1 MGGDDGAASAS
12 DAPVIGEDCD
22 YDVIGEDAPGGSESM
37 GASDD
42 SGSEE
47 AKAVERM
54 GALRVRGEEGFWTAF
69 QDLLLTLVGT
79 GARKKGAL
87 HALAPHCL
95 RPLMRLT
102 PELLHGATPGI
113 CTKLEASTRYQRHLC
128 AS

>member
-22 YDVIGEDAPGGSESM
+22 VLYDAPGGSEGM

-47 AKAVERM
+47 ARAVERL
-54 GALRVRGEEGFWTAF
+54 GALRVRGEPAEKEGFWTAF

-102 PELLHGATPGI
+102 PELLHGATPGT
-113 CTKLEASTRYQRHLC
+113 CTKMEVSRRYH
-128 AS
+128 SI